1 MTTQPPTA
9 AAREAGAPA
18 PAVLVCAPGRDG
30 RLASEMLERY
40 GFRCVHCDGPEAM
53 RAQLGDG
60 TGALLLAE
68 EALDGAM
75 RTLLDD
81 WLRSQPPW
89 SDLPVVM
96 VARGS
101 DRGASPAM
109 GTEVN
114 ASVLTRPMRPEE
126 LRSAIAAAL
135 RARRRQYEVRDLL
148 AELEDQNRR
157 KDDFL
162 AMLAHELRNP
172 LAPVRFAAHGI
183 LREADGERLR
193 RLAEVVERQ
202 VGHMASLIDE
212 LLDVSRLARGQMRI
226 EPETLDLA
234 DVVRQACESHLVP
247 AEARGV
253 RIDLDAAAPVP
264 VRGDRTRL
272 AQLVENLLDNAL
284 KFTSAPGRVKLT
296 VATEGEDAVLQV
308 EDDGAGIPAHLL
320 AHLFEPLTQAD
331 RSLDRTGGGLGL
343 GLTLVRGIAQLH
355 GGTAS
360 AHSPGPGRG
369 SRFEVRLPRA
379 PAEERDR
386 RPASTAP
393 SGDDVDAV
401 DAGGRYILLA
411 EDNRDA
417 AATLQQLLELSGFQ
431 VQVAASGTEAVQAAL
446 RRRPD
451 ILLCDIGL
459 PGLDGYG
466 VARKLRAHPG
476 WDAVHMIALTGYG
489 SEEDRQRAMEAGF
502 DDHLAKPVAPDR
514 LLRFLAAGRGETAS

>member
-1 MTTQPPTA
+1 MTTQPQPA
-9 AAREAGAPA
+9 AAREAGTSA
-18 PAVLVCAPGRDG
+18 PAVLICAPGRDG

-60 TGALLLAE
+60 TGALVLAE
-68 EALDGAM
+68 EALDGVT
-75 RTLLDD
+75 RTMLDD
-81 WLRSQPPW
+81 WLRRQPPW

-96 VARGS
+96 VARGN
-101 DRGASPAM
+101 DRGATPAM

-126 LRSAIAAAL
+126 LRSAISAAL

-226 EPETLDLA
+226 EPETLDFA
-234 DVVRQACESHLVP
+234 EVVRQARESHRVT

-253 RIDLDAAAPVP
+253 RIELDAAAPVP

-284 KFTSAPGRVKLT
+284 KFTSPPGRVKLT
-296 VATEGEDAVLQV
+296 VAAEGDAAVLQV

-360 AHSPGPGRG
+360 AHSPGPGCG

-379 PAEERDR
+379 PAEDRERSL
-386 RPASTAP
+386 PSTAP
-393 SGDDVDAV
+393 SGDGLDAV
-401 DAGGRYILLA
+401 DAAGRYILLA

-466 VARKLRAHPG
+466 VARKLRARPG

-489 SEEDRQRAMEAGF
+489 SEEDRNRAMEAGF

>member
-1 MTTQPPTA
+1 MTTQPPPA
-9 AAREAGAPA
+9 AAREAGTLAP
-18 PAVLVCAPGRDG
+18 VLVCAPGRDG
-30 RLASEMLERY
+30 RLAAAMLERY
-40 GFRCVHCDGPEAM
+40 GFRCVHCDGPEAL
-53 RAQLGDG
+53 RAQLGEG

-68 EALDGAM
+68 EALDGAT
-75 RTLLDD
+75 RTALQE

-101 DRGASPAM
+101 DRSAAPAM

-126 LRSAIAAAL
+126 LRSAVSAAL

-226 EPETLDLA
+226 EPETLDFSE
-234 DVVRQACESHLVP
+234 VVRQARESHLVP

-253 RIDLDAAAPVP
+253 RIDLDAPAPVP

-284 KFTSAPGRVKLT
+284 KFTSAPGRVRLS
-296 VATEGEDAVLQV
+296 VAAEGEDAVLQV
-308 EDDGAGIPAHLL
+308 EDDGAGIPQHLL
-320 AHLFEPLTQAD
+320 PHLFEPLTQAD

-379 PAEERDR
+379 PAEDWDR
-386 RPASTAP
+386 LPPSTAP
-393 SGDDVDAV
+393 CGDGVDA
-401 DAGGRYILLA
+401 AGRYILLA

-466 VARKLRAHPG
+466 VARKLRARPG